1 MPPTSVPTGERH
13 GRLRPARQPF
23 CVAAPAAHGRRM
35 GQIVTAFAAGIRPV
49 VSRFTVIRERGNF
62 TGMSPM
68 MSRVPVI
75 REWDS
80 FAGMSL

>member
-1 MPPTSVPTGERH
+1 
-13 GRLRPARQPF
+13 
-23 CVAAPAAHGRRM
+23 M

-68 MSRVPVI
+68 MSRFQAI
-75 REWDS
+75 REQTVLP
-80 FAGMSL
+80 ALARL

>member
-1 MPPTSVPTGERH
+1 
-13 GRLRPARQPF
+13 
-23 CVAAPAAHGRRM
+23 M
-35 GQIVTAFAAGIRPV
+35 GQIVTAFAAGIRQV
-49 VSRFTVIRERGNF
+49 VSRFTVIRERGNC

>member
-13 GRLRPARQPF
+13 GRP
-23 CVAAPAAHGRRM
+23 
-35 GQIVTAFAAGIRPV
+35 QIVTAFAAGIRPV